1 MKIYSKTRKS
11 HYWNEDRFIIGKD
24 YFMVIDGATPLIKV
38 NNFNEACWMV
48 NYIKKNIN
56 KLKGNIK
63 ERLLVLSKDGYS
75 NLPVKVKDEEYL
87 PSAGMA
93 WVESDG
99 NYFYASVL
107 GDCEV
112 TFITKDNQI
121 VRCHT
126 TRLNELD
133 GISIS
138 ELVRNAKERNINVS
152 EARPYIQDILL
163 KHRKMIN
170 KENGYCAFTL
180 SDNPIINEKS
190 IKIEKDKVK
199 QIYLYTDGFAQAYDH
214 IYIYQNHEEMFKND
228 LDLNCE
234 FKKIV
239 DKSFSDP
246 YCNDYP
252 RLKKID
258 DITAIKVEL

>member
-1 MKIYSKTRKS
+1 MKVYAKTRKT

-63 ERLLVLSKDGYS
+63 ERLLVLSKDGF
-75 NLPVKVKDEEYL
+75 NKLPVKMKDEEYL

-93 WVESDG
+93 WVEYDEK
-99 NYFYASVL
+99 YFYANVL

-112 TFITKDNQI
+112 TFITKDGQI

-138 ELVRNAKERNINVS
+138 ELVKNAKERNIHVS
-152 EARPYIQDILL
+152 EARPYICDTLL

-170 KENGYCAFTL
+170 KENGYNAFAL
-180 SDNPIINEKS
+180 SDSPVINEVTL
-190 IKIEKDKVK
+190 KIEKENVK
-199 QIYLYTDGFAQAYDH
+199 QIYLYTDGFAQSYDH
-214 IYIYQNHEEMFKND
+214 IFVYKNHEEMFKND
-228 LDLNCE
+228 LDLE
-234 FKKIV
+234 EEIKKIV
-239 DKSFSDP
+239 IKSFSDP
-246 YCNDYP
+246 YCDKYP

-258 DITAIKVEL
+258 DITAIKIEM